1 MKRISYSRQSIDESD
16 VQAVAE
22 TLKCDLLTQGSQITT
37 FEEALKRY
45 LNVDDVVV
53 VSSGTAAL
61 HLSYL
66 ALNLRG
72 TTVFTSPVT
81 FAATAN
87 MLHSVGA
94 NVRFVDV
101 DPKTGLM
108 DVNNLEQVLKETA
121 GDKSISKRAI
131 VPVSLQGIPVNLPAI
146 DNLAQYY
153 GVSVVEDAAHSLGGE
168 YVHDQQ
174 VYKSASCSHSDL
186 AVLSFHPLKSICCAE
201 GGAIATRDPDL
212 AHTVR
217 LLRNHGLMRQEN
229 SYLRTQKLWG
239 YNYRMTDLQAALGVS
254 QLKRLP
260 FFLSKRKAI
269 ANRYYEC
276 FQGEPY
282 CHFLTPTPKVLGSAY
297 HLFVVHFESKEMR
310 DAAYIFLQSHGIETH
325 VHYVPLYKMELYKQW
340 LGEFSLPGAEKYYQ
354 GCLSIPIYPDLSE
367 EDQDYVLEILAKFC
381 NQL

>member
-1 MKRISYSRQSIDESD
+1 MKHIAYSHQSIDESD
-16 VQAVAE
+16 IQAVAE
-22 TLKCDLLTQGSQITT
+22 TLKGDLLTQGSQITA

-45 LNVDDVVV
+45 LNVSDVVV
-53 VSSGTAAL
+53 VSSGTSAL

-66 ALNLRG
+66 ALDLG
-72 TTVFTSPVT
+72 GATVFTSPIT

-87 MLHSVGA
+87 MLHAVGA
-94 NVRFVDV
+94 NIRFVDV
-101 DPKTGLM
+101 DPQTGLM
-108 DVNNLEQVLKETA
+108 DVNNLEQVLKKTSRNA
-121 GDKSISKRAI
+121 STKMAI

-146 DNLAQYY
+146 NNLAQYY
-153 GVSVVEDAAHSLGGE
+153 GVSIVEDAAHSLGGE

-201 GGAIATRDPDL
+201 GGAVATRDPDL
-212 AHTVR
+212 ANTIR
-217 LLRNHGLMRQEN
+217 LLRNHGLVRQEN

-269 ANRYYEC
+269 ANRYHERL
-276 FQGEPY
+276 QGEPY
-282 CHFLTPTPKVLGSAY
+282 CHFLTPTPKVLGNAY
-297 HLFVVHFESKEMR
+297 HLFVVHFENQEMR
-310 DAAYIFLQSHGIETH
+310 DAAYIFLQSYGIETH
-325 VHYVPLYKMELYKQW
+325 VHYVPLYKMELYRQW

-354 GCLSIPIYPDLSE
+354 GCLSIPIYPDFSE

>member
-1 MKRISYSRQSIDESD
+1 MKHIAYSRQSIDESD
-16 VQAVAE
+16 IQAVAE
-22 TLKCDLLTQGSQITT
+22 TLKSDLLIQGSQITA

-45 LNVDDVVV
+45 LNVSDVVV

-66 ALNLRG
+66 ALDLGG

-87 MLHSVGA
+87 MLHAVGA
-94 NVRFVDV
+94 NIRFIDV
-101 DPKTGLM
+101 DPQTGLM
-108 DVNNLEQVLKETA
+108 DVDNLEQVLKKTSSH
-121 GDKSISKRAI
+121 KSTKMAI
-131 VPVSLQGIPVNLPAI
+131 VPVSLQGIPINLPAI

-153 GVSVVEDAAHSLGGE
+153 GASIVEDAAHSLGGE
-168 YVHDQQ
+168 YVCDQQ

-201 GGAIATRDPDL
+201 GGAVATRDPGL
-212 AHTVR
+212 ANTVR

-239 YNYRMTDLQAALGVS
+239 YNYHMTDLQAALGVS

-276 FQGEPY
+276 LQGEPY

-297 HLFVVHFESKEMR
+297 HLFVVHFRSKEVR
-310 DAAYIFLQSHGIETH
+310 DAAYIFLQSYGIETH

-340 LGEFSLPGAEKYYQ
+340 LGEFSLPGAESYYQ
-354 GCLSIPIYPDLSE
+354 GCLSIPIYPDFSE

>member
-1 MKRISYSRQSIDESD
+1 MKHISYSHQSIDESD
-16 VQAVAE
+16 IQAVAE
-22 TLKCDLLTQGSQITT
+22 TLKGDLLTQGSQITT

-45 LNVDDVVV
+45 LNVRDVVV

-66 ALNLRG
+66 ALDLEG
-72 TTVFTSPVT
+72 ATVFTSPVT

-87 MLHSVGA
+87 MLHAVGA
-94 NVRFVDV
+94 NIHFVDV
-101 DPKTGLM
+101 DPQTGLM
-108 DVNNLEQVLKETA
+108 DVNNLEQMLKATS
-121 GDKSISKRAI
+121 GNKPTKMAI
-131 VPVSLQGIPVNLPAI
+131 VPVSLQGIPINLPAI

-153 GVSVVEDAAHSLGGE
+153 GASIVEDAAHSLGGE

-201 GGAIATRDPDL
+201 GGAVATRDPDL
-212 AHTVR
+212 AHAIR
-217 LLRNHGLMRQEN
+217 LLRNHGLVRQEN
-229 SYLRTQKLWG
+229 SYLRTQQLWG

-269 ANRYYEC
+269 ANRYHERL
-276 FQGEPY
+276 QGEPY
-282 CHFLTPTPKVLGSAY
+282 CNFLTPTPKVLGSAY
-297 HLFVVHFESKEMR
+297 HLFVVHFSNQEMR
-310 DAAYIFLQSHGIETH
+310 DAAYIFLQSYGIETH

-354 GCLSIPIYPDLSE
+354 GCLSIPIYPDFSE